1 MILSFFEWILR
12 SRCYQEGVRR
22 EDRKERRY
30 GNLMKKTL
38 ALVLM
43 LFAAAAQA
51 FEVVEPSEVAPGAK
65 GVCITEMDGGEVVE
79 IPLTVIGAVGPW
91 TPEGEIVLVRLED
104 ERFRETGII
113 AGMSG
118 SPVYVEGRLLGALAF
133 GWSFSKEPI
142 GGVTPFSRME
152 TLADEGGFE
161 AGAGQGRPTLVEMME
176 AGREN
181 TLGGVLAD
189 WLLPERTSELHHLPM
204 AVTSSGGWSPAGGD
218 WLSESWRRLGWVS
231 VPGGSFDDAGGGRL
245 DPGAMVAGVLV
256 DGDAVL
262 AAGGTVTEVRG
273 DEVWAFGHPFLGGGG
288 FRLPMA
294 RARVLAVLPSQMSS
308 FKFFSVGEIVGSF
321 FSDRSRGIWGRL
333 GEAAPMVPVAVTI
346 DDRKFEFRSVRHP
359 NLTPFTVAYL
369 VQSSQAARGRL
380 FGEQTIAFRMELS
393 YSGHDPVVYE
403 EVLASGEAPI
413 QAASIAAGLLA
424 YLETSVFEVPDLE
437 SITIDLKT
445 EERLRGAELIDVIP
459 QRRTVSPG
467 EIVQVRLRFR
477 PYRGEEFTREFSLQV
492 PPGVPDG
499 RLDLVVADG
508 ASWSLY
514 DFGMRP
520 MMPGSF
526 GDELE
531 LVDSLLPSTTVV
543 MVFERRDR
551 VWRSRR
557 QHDHAGERGGPAA
570 GRARARSDNNIVCRC
585 GEGRRDHGDAGLRR
599 REDRAEGGQR
609 RTFGLA
615 EVPCI
620 D

>member
-1 MILSFFEWILR
+1 
-12 SRCYQEGVRR
+12 
-22 EDRKERRY
+22 
-30 GNLMKKTL
+30 MKKTM

-43 LFAAAAQA
+43 LFAAAVQA
-51 FEVVEPSEVAPGAK
+51 VEVIEPSEVAPGSK
-65 GVCITEMDGGEVVE
+65 GICITEMDGGERVE
-79 IPLTVIGAVGPW
+79 IPLTVIGTVGPW

-118 SPVYVEGRLLGALAF
+118 SPVYVDDRLLGALAF

-152 TLADEGGFE
+152 SLADEGAFQ
-161 AGAGQGRPTLVEMME
+161 AGAGLGRPSLVEMME

-181 TLGGVLAD
+181 RLGGLLAD
-189 WLLPERTSELHHLPM
+189 WLLPEKSSELHHLPM
-204 AVTSSGGWSPAGGD
+204 AVTSSGQWSPAGGD

-231 VPGGSFDDAGGGRL
+231 VPGGSFDDAGGGSL
-245 DPGAMVAGVLV
+245 APGDMVAGVLV

-294 RARVLAVLPSQMSS
+294 RAKVVTVLPSQVSS
-308 FKFFSVGEIVGSF
+308 FKFFSIGETIGSF

-333 GEAAPMVPVAVTI
+333 GEPAPMVPVTVNI
-346 DDRKFEFRSVRHP
+346 DDRKYEFRTIRHP

-369 VQSSQAARGRL
+369 AQSSQAARGRL
-380 FGEQTIAFRMELS
+380 FGEQTIGFRIELS

-403 EVLASGEAPI
+403 EVLASGDAPA

-424 YLETSVFEVPDLE
+424 YLESSVFEIPDLE
-437 SITIDLKT
+437 AITIDLET
-445 EERLRGAELIDVIP
+445 EERIRGAELIDVIP

-467 EIVQVRLRFR
+467 ETVPVRLRFR
-477 PYRGEEFTREFSLQV
+477 PYRGEEFIRELAIRV
-492 PPGVPDG
+492 PAGVPDG

-520 MMPGSF
+520 LMPGSF
-526 GDELE
+526 DDELE
-531 LVDSLLPSTTVV
+531 LVNSLLPSTTVV
-543 MVFERRDR
+543 MVFERRQSGVALSGGSVTMPPSMVVQLRGALGPGLTTTSYAVVASVEETMDMP
-551 VWRSRR
+551 VSG
-557 QHDHAGERGGPAA
+557 AERIELKVL
-570 GRARARSDNNIVCRC
+570 S
-585 GEGRRDHGDAGLRR
+585 EGRM
-599 REDRAEGGQR
+599 DRAE
-609 RTFGLA
+609 
-615 EVPCI
+615 VP
-620 D
+620 

>member
-1 MILSFFEWILR
+1 
-12 SRCYQEGVRR
+12 
-22 EDRKERRY
+22 
-30 GNLMKKTL
+30 MKKTM

-43 LFAAAAQA
+43 LFAVAAQA
-51 FEVVEPSEVAPGAK
+51 FEVIEPSEVAPGSK
-65 GVCITEMDGGEVVE
+65 GICITEMDGGERVE
-79 IPLTVIGAVGPW
+79 VPLTVIGTLGPS

-152 TLADEGGFE
+152 SLADEGGFQ
-161 AGAGQGRPTLVEMME
+161 AGAGPGRPSLVEMME

-181 TLGGVLAD
+181 KLGGVLAD
-189 WLLPERTSELHHLPM
+189 WLLPERSSGILQLPV
-204 AVTSSGGWSPAGGD
+204 AVTSSGAWSPAGGD

-245 DPGAMVAGVLV
+245 DPGDMVAGVLV

-294 RARVLAVLPSQMSS
+294 RARVLTVLPSQMSS
-308 FKFFSVGEIVGSF
+308 FKFFAVGETIGSF

-333 GEAAPMVPVAVTI
+333 GEVAPMVPVTVRI
-346 DDRKFEFRSVRHP
+346 DDRNFEFRSVRHP

-369 VQSSQAARGRL
+369 AQSSQAARGRL
-380 FGEQTIAFRMELS
+380 FGEQTIAFRIELN

-403 EVLASGEAPI
+403 EVLASGEAPA
-413 QAASIAAGLLA
+413 QAAAIAAGLIA
-424 YLETSVFEVPDLE
+424 YLESSVFEVPDLD
-437 SITIDLKT
+437 SVTIDLKT
-445 EERLRGAELIDVIP
+445 DERIRGAELIDVIP

-467 EIVQVRLRFR
+467 ETVQVRLRFR
-477 PYRGEEFTREFSLQV
+477 PYRGEEFIRELSIQV
-492 PPGVPDG
+492 PPGIPDG

-514 DFGMRP
+514 DLGMRP
-520 MMPGSF
+520 MTPGSF
-526 GDELE
+526 GDELG
-531 LVDSLLPSTTVV
+531 LVNSLLPSTTVV
-543 MVFERRDR
+543 MVLELRQPGVALAGGSVTMPASVVVQLQGALGPGLTTTSYAVVAKAEESMEIPVAGAERIELT
-551 VWRSRR
+551 VVS
-557 QHDHAGERGGPAA
+557 
-570 GRARARSDNNIVCRC
+570 
-585 GEGRRDHGDAGLRR
+585 EGRLN
-599 REDRAEGGQR
+599 
-609 RTFGLA
+609 
-615 EVPCI
+615 
-620 D
+620 

>member
-1 MILSFFEWILR
+1 MEFAR
-12 SRCYQEGVRR
+12 GVLPRRIRR
-22 EDRKERRY
+22 EGRKER
-30 GNLMKKTL
+30 GDDNLMKKTM

-51 FEVVEPSEVAPGAK
+51 FEVIEPSEVAPGAK
-65 GVCITEMDGGEVVE
+65 GVCITEMDGGEMVE
-79 IPLTVIGAVGPW
+79 IPLTVIGVVGPW

-104 ERFRETGII
+104 ERFRQTGII

-152 TLADEGGFE
+152 SLADERGFA
-161 AGAGQGRPTLVEMME
+161 AGAGPDRPSLTEMMT
-176 AGREN
+176 AARDN

-189 WLLPERTSELHHLPM
+189 WLLPETSSELHHLPV
-204 AVTSSGGWSPAGGD
+204 AVTSSGAWNPAGGD
-218 WLSESWRRLGWVS
+218 WLSKSWRRLGWVS
-231 VPGGSFDDAGGGRL
+231 VPGGSFDDAGGERL
-245 DPGAMVAGVLV
+245 EPGDMVAGVLV

-294 RARVLAVLPSQMSS
+294 RAKVVTILPSQMSS
-308 FKFFSVGEIVGSF
+308 FKFFSVGETIGSF

-333 GEAAPMVPVAVTI
+333 GEAAPMVPVTVRV
-346 DDRKFEFRSVRHP
+346 DDRRFDFRSVRHP

-369 VQSSQAARGRL
+369 AQSSQAARGRL
-380 FGEQTIAFRMELS
+380 FGEQTIAVRVELS
-393 YSGHDPVVYE
+393 YSGHDPVVYD
-403 EVLASGEAPI
+403 EVIASGEAPA
-413 QAASIAAGLLA
+413 QAAGIAAGLLA
-424 YLETSVFEVPDLE
+424 YLESSVFEVPSLE
-437 SITIDLKT
+437 SVTIDLET

-467 EIVQVRLRFR
+467 ETVEVRLRFR
-477 PYRGEEFTREFSLQV
+477 PYRGEEFTREFPIQV
-492 PPGVPDG
+492 PSGVPDG

-514 DFGMRP
+514 DLGMRP

-531 LVDSLLPSTTVV
+531 LVDGLLPSTTVV
-543 MVFERRDR
+543 MVFERRQPG
-551 VWRSRR
+551 VALTGGSMTMPASVVV
-557 QHDHAGERGGPAA
+557 QLQGALGPGLTTTSYAVVAKTEEAMEMPVFGAERIELKIL
-570 GRARARSDNNIVCRC
+570 S
-585 GEGRRDHGDAGLRR
+585 EGR
-599 REDRAEGGQR
+599 
-609 RTFGLA
+609 
-615 EVPCI
+615 
-620 D
+620 

>member
-1 MILSFFEWILR
+1 
-12 SRCYQEGVRR
+12 
-22 EDRKERRY
+22 
-30 GNLMKKTL
+30 MKKTMAL
-38 ALVLM
+38 ALM
-43 LFAAAAQA
+43 LFAAAVQA
-51 FEVVEPSEVAPGAK
+51 FEVIEPSEVAPGSK
-65 GVCITEMDGGEVVE
+65 GICITEMDGGERVE
-79 IPLTVIGAVGPW
+79 IPLTVIGTVGPW

-152 TLADEGGFE
+152 SLADEGGFQ
-161 AGAGQGRPTLVEMME
+161 AGAGPGRPSLMEMME

-181 TLGGVLAD
+181 TLGAVLAD
-189 WLLPERTSELHHLPM
+189 WLLPEKSSELHHLPM
-204 AVTSSGGWSPAGGD
+204 VVTSSGSWSPAGGD

-231 VPGGSFDDAGGGRL
+231 VPGGSFDDTDGGSL
-245 DPGAMVAGVLV
+245 APGDMVAGVLV

-262 AAGGTVTEVRG
+262 SAGGTVTEVRG

-288 FRLPMA
+288 FQLPMA
-294 RARVLAVLPSQMSS
+294 RAKVLTVLPSQVSS
-308 FKFFSVGEIVGSF
+308 FKFFSVGKTVGSF

-333 GEAAPMVPVAVTI
+333 GEAAPMVPVTVNI

-369 VQSSQAARGRL
+369 AQSSQAARGRL
-380 FGEQTIAFRMELS
+380 FGEQTIAFRIELS

-403 EVLASGEAPI
+403 EVLASGEAPT

-424 YLETSVFEVPDLE
+424 YLESSVFEVPNLE

-467 EIVQVRLRFR
+467 ETVQVRLRFR
-477 PYRGEEFTREFSLQV
+477 PHRGEEFIRELSIQV
-492 PPGVPDG
+492 PSGIPDG

-526 GDELE
+526 GDELK

-543 MVFERRDR
+543 MVFERRQPGVALSGGSVTMPASVVVQLQAALGPGLTTTSYAVVAKTEETMEMPVSGAER
-551 VWRSRR
+551 IKLEVLSERR
-557 QHDHAGERGGPAA
+557 MD
-570 GRARARSDNNIVCRC
+570 
-585 GEGRRDHGDAGLRR
+585 
-599 REDRAEGGQR
+599 
-609 RTFGLA
+609 
-615 EVPCI
+615 
-620 D
+620 